1 MLSRVSSSTQHTP
14 RFPQSHV
21 SVWRGDGGEGG
32 RTAHRGEARKDGRM
46 EGVREGGREGRGRE
60 SVEPI
65 IFVQN
70 GDCGVVAHSLFPSPS
85 RSISPPFGAA
95 AAAAAAAAAGGNGNP
110 APYLSLI
117 RSTHHAAH
125 STPTQPRTSTRLQRG
140 TGNPAALPPSSG
152 WRTAES
158 PNVAARGI
166 YASSCLPRGRERGRE
181 RRGR

>member
-46 EGVREGGREGRGRE
+46 EGVSEGGRE
-60 SVEPI
+60 SVEP

-95 AAAAAAAAAGGNGNP
+95 AAAAGGKRKSSAIFEPHPEHAA
-110 APYLSLI
+110 
-117 RSTHHAAH
+117 RSTQHTHTAAH
-125 STPTQPRTSTRLQRG
+125 EHQTSKRHGKSCRTPSIQRMADG
-140 TGNPAALPPSSG
+140 
-152 WRTAES
+152 R
-158 PNVAARGI
+158 VAK
-166 YASSCLPRGRERGRE
+166 
-181 RRGR
+181 RRGSRDLCIFLFA